1 MFWSDTSS
9 SSGKVASGLCFF
21 PAVVAFLSLRGV
33 HLGTFEEEVIMWLMY
48 VVARNGGKGG
58 FGFVVGMEKILTML

>member
-33 HLGTFEEEVIMWLMY
+33 HLGTFEEVIMWLMY